1 MFLPRMQCIDQADGD
16 YGWQAA
22 SVPEAGHRG
31 GRGPPGSEKTRFNQI
46 EASAG
51 GEPTL
56 WEMPSAVGAS
66 KERMKVENLS
76 YT

>member
-1 MFLPRMQCIDQADGD
+1 M
-16 YGWQAA
+16 
-22 SVPEAGHRG
+22 G
-31 GRGPPGSEKTRFNQI
+31 GRQRVCLRQGTE
-46 EASAG
+46 EAEVPQAVRKPDSIRWKLQQ
-51 GEPTL
+51 EVSPL

>member
-1 MFLPRMQCIDQADGD
+1 MKSIDQVDGD
-16 YGWQAA
+16 HGWQTT

-31 GRGPPGSEKTRFNQI
+31 GRSTPGSRFNQI
-46 EASAG
+46 EASP

-66 KERMKVENLS
+66 KERMSGEPALHLS
-76 YT
+76 RLKSWLN

>member
-1 MFLPRMQCIDQADGD
+1 MTGVCSRMLVVERHSNLGTWLSLAVRKPDSIRWKLQQEV
-16 YGWQAA
+16 
-22 SVPEAGHRG
+22 SP
-31 GRGPPGSEKTRFNQI
+31 
-46 EASAG
+46 
-51 GEPTL
+51 L

>member
-1 MFLPRMQCIDQADGD
+1 M
-16 YGWQAA
+16 
-22 SVPEAGHRG
+22 G
-31 GRGPPGSEKTRFNQI
+31 GRQRVCLRQGTEEAEVPLAVRFNQI
-46 EASAG
+46 EASA

-66 KERMKVENLS
+66 KERMKVENLR